1 MCVCVQGLLQEETR
15 QKLALNTRLR
25 QLEDE
30 QNRLKEL
37 LEEEEEGKKSVEKQL
52 HSSQAQVT
60 NASALP
66 PFTRPFKSRPA
77 PLSHALFYHP
87 VVSRDQEEN
96 GAGSSEPGDFGG
108 REEKAAERGGE
119 PEPESGGEMLRLRQ
133 AGEDQGASAAGA

>member
-60 NASALP
+60 LRSV
-66 PFTRPFKSRPA
+66 
-77 PLSHALFYHP
+77 HAYL
-87 VVSRDQEEN
+87 
-96 GAGSSEPGDFGG
+96 
-108 REEKAAERGGE
+108 
-119 PEPESGGEMLRLRQ
+119 
-133 AGEDQGASAAGA
+133 